1 MSKEFVDWII
11 HYVAN
16 GAQCVE
22 CGKKEFSFLQ
32 YACNAHTHGMENYNH
47 QDFQMV
53 LNCSQEEIMRMH
65 YRRNLQKQA

>member
-22 CGKKEFSFLQ
+22 CGKKEFFFFNTL
-32 YACNAHTHGMENYNH
+32 A
-47 QDFQMV
+47 
-53 LNCSQEEIMRMH
+53 MH
-65 YRRNLQKQA
+65 IRTVCRIITIKISKWY